1 MPKTFLSQSDFSA
14 ICDAPDIPVPF
25 GSTMRRPWTTLAA
38 IARFA
43 TVTILS
49 GRAACQPRG
58 AGGCGACGSAAY
70 LRPYAHRIFVTMETT
85 PRGENT
91 MRGIL
96 LLLAATLFFSI
107 SDVLAKV
114 LGERVPVIEI
124 GWIRYLTFFVIIL
137 GVGAREGKV
146 RLRVNL
152 PGAQLVRGAM
162 MVVSA
167 LFFIFALRF
176 LPIADAAAVGFVS
189 PLLITALSVPMLG
202 EVVGLRR
209 WTAIAVGFIG
219 VLIVIRPGTG
229 TFQPAAFLVL
239 ASSLAWAV
247 ATILTRRIAGRDDA
261 SATMMWAAMVGLCLL
276 SVAVPFVY
284 VGPSWSDIALN
295 VALGTF
301 ATIGQYWML
310 LAYRN
315 APASLLAPFNY
326 VQLIWST
333 ASGWMVFG
341 TLPDE
346 MTLLGAAIITASG
359 LYTIHRERIR
369 ARERAAVN

>member
-1 MPKTFLSQSDFSA
+1 
-14 ICDAPDIPVPF
+14 
-25 GSTMRRPWTTLAA
+25 
-38 IARFA
+38 
-43 TVTILS
+43 
-49 GRAACQPRG
+49 
-58 AGGCGACGSAAY
+58 
-70 LRPYAHRIFVTMETT
+70 
-85 PRGENT
+85 
-91 MRGIL
+91 
-96 LLLAATLFFSI
+96 
-107 SDVLAKV
+107 
-114 LGERVPVIEI
+114 
-124 GWIRYLTFFVIIL
+124 
-137 GVGAREGKV
+137 
-146 RLRVNL
+146 
-152 PGAQLVRGAM
+152 
-162 MVVSA
+162 
-167 LFFIFALRF
+167 
-176 LPIADAAAVGFVS
+176 
-189 PLLITALSVPMLG
+189 
-202 EVVGLRR
+202 
-209 WTAIAVGFIG
+209 
-219 VLIVIRPGTG
+219 
-229 TFQPAAFLVL
+229 
-239 ASSLAWAV
+239 
-247 ATILTRRIAGRDDA
+247 
-261 SATMMWAAMVGLCLL
+261 MMWAAMVGLCLL